1 MKKKYWLAGAASA
14 AGVLAVLAG
23 GTGFF
28 FEMAFPRKPRFTLP
42 ASPKEMTDFQKEC
55 EQRIQDGMEWMKEK
69 GTEKLFISSY
79 DGLRL
84 KATFL
89 PAAEESTRTILAVH
103 GYRNYGEREYA
114 AMARFYYE
122 MGYNVL
128 IVDDRGHGESSGDYV
143 GYGWQDHYDVESW
156 IQYLIQ
162 RFGENSE
169 IFLYGISMG
178 AATVMIAAG
187 DPQPPQVKGIIADCG
202 YTSII
207 DQFKY
212 MMKKE
217 YRLPS
222 FPLLWMT
229 RKLAIHRAGYDIK
242 KCDAKKALEQ
252 AELPILFIHGKED
265 DFVPT
270 FMSEENYEA
279 CASEYKELLLME
291 GAGHA
296 KCYFVDTELYEETV
310 REFLD
315 QWGTDDETD

>member
-1 MKKKYWLAGAASA
+1 MKKKYLLAGAASA

-28 FEMAFPRKPRFTLP
+28 FEMAFPRKPRVTLP
-42 ASPKEMTDFQKEC
+42 ESSKEETELQKEC
-55 EQRIQDGMEWMKEK
+55 RARIQAGLDWMKEK

-89 PAAEESTRTILAVH
+89 PAEEESNKTILAVH
-103 GYRNYGEREYA
+103 GYRNHGEREFA
-114 AMARFYYE
+114 AMVRFYYE

-128 IVDDRGHGESSGDYV
+128 MVDDRGHGESGGDYV
-143 GYGWQDHYDVESW
+143 CYGWQDHFDVESW

-162 RFGENSE
+162 RLGEDSE

-178 AATVMIAAG
+178 AATVMITAG
-187 DPQPPQVKGIIADCG
+187 DSLPPQVKGVIADCG
-202 YTSII
+202 YTNIME
-207 DQFKY
+207 QFKHVLKTTY
-212 MMKKE
+212 H
-217 YRLPS
+217 LPS
-222 FPLLWMT
+222 FPLIWLT
-229 RKLAIHRAGYDIK
+229 RKVALRRAGYDIK
-242 KCDAKKALEQ
+242 NCDARKALEQ
-252 AELPILFIHGKED
+252 AELPILFIHGDED

-270 FMSEENYEA
+270 VMSEENYEA

-296 KCYFVDTELYEETV
+296 QCYFVDTDLYEETV
-310 REFLD
+310 RAFLE
-315 QWGTDDETD
+315 QWGTCYEGE